1 MKLKLLNKDDSFVH
15 HHLKIVEASTYSISD
30 FSAVRFTAY
39 KQYQQTKNGHD
50 MLSIPLSH
58 PWTPIYLR
66 KSFKIGDFKA
76 GQL

>member
-15 HHLKIVEASTYSISD
+15 HYLKIVEAPTHSISD
-30 FSAVRFTAY
+30 FSAVRFRAY
-39 KQYQQTKNGHD
+39 EQYRQTKNGRE
-50 MLSIPLSH
+50 MLSVPLSH

-66 KSFKIGDFKA
+66 KSFKIRDFKA